1 MRVKTTLT
9 AALALALAVLVAG
22 CAAIRKEEAQSTESV
37 LAAAGFRMKPADTPE
52 RLANL
57 QAMRP
62 RKIVPRE
69 KDGHVVYAYADP
81 TGCRCLYVGDEA
93 AYQRFQ
99 QLSIQKQLA
108 QENMM
113 AAQMNKDAALNW
125 GLWGPFW
132 W

>member
-1 MRVKTTLT
+1 MRKTLSLGAQATL
-9 AALALALAVLVAG
+9 LVILVAG
-22 CAAIRKEEAQSTESV
+22 CAAIRRDEAKSTESV

-62 RKIVPRE
+62 RKIVPRA
-69 KDGHVVYAYADP
+69 KDGHVVYTYADP
-81 TGCRCLYVGDEA
+81 TNCRCLYVGDEA

-99 QLSIQKQLA
+99 QLSIQQQLA
-108 QENMM
+108 QENVM
-113 AAQMNKDAALNW
+113 AAQMNEEAAMNW
-125 GLWGPFW
+125 GMWGPFW